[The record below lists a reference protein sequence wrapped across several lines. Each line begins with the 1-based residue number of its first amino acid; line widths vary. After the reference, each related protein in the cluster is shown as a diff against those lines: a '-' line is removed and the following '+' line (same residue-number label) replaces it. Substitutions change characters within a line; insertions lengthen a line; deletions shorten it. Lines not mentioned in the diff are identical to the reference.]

1 MLFQKR
7 IFILKSTLDHLKSL
21 KNENFNQE
29 NYNNSTIKKRERK
42 IEEINK
48 CISILVISNSYIALV
63 PRLTVKRIEIAI
75 S

>member
-7 IFILKSTLDHLKSL
+7 IFILKTTLDYLKSL

-29 NYNNSTIKKRERK
+29 NYNNSTIKKRKRK
-42 IEEINK
+42 SEEINK
-48 CISILVISNSYIALV
+48 CISILVISNSYVALV
-63 PRLTVKRIEIAI
+63 SIDSVKRIEIAI